1 MGAFNWVAARQSC
14 SLAQVFQ
21 TLKEVLDSDVKAAQG
36 LGILGAEFKINTDAT
51 NKIIVG
57 RSQNCGVA
65 VTGNAVVFELTP
77 TEIRVKDS
85 RTEQHL
91 FSARPSLVIVG
102 ECLLEI
108 DGQPYQLWQV
118 SRKALED
125 LFFGQV

>member
-1 MGAFNWVAARQSC
+1 MGAFNWVTARQSC
-14 SLAQVFQ
+14 SLAQVFK
-21 TLKEVLDSDVKAAQG
+21 TLEEVLDSDVKAAQG
-36 LGILGAEFKINTDAT
+36 LGILGVEFKIITDAT
-51 NKIIVG
+51 NKIVVG
-57 RSQNCGVA
+57 RSQNCGGL

-91 FSARPSLVIVG
+91 FSARPNLNIAG

-108 DGQPYQLWQV
+108 DGQPYQFWQV